1 MRSFLK
7 DAERRIEKSE
17 LVETWVRQV
26 REVSYEAEDII
37 DEFMHH
43 KDMEKHKSGFK
54 GITKEIVHFPKNITA
69 RYQIATKLPKIKVK
83 VREISDRSKRYGFD
97 KLDEG
102 TSNYMSRESWQH
114 YAESSI
120 FFGEDKIVGM
130 EEKTEEM
137 IEWLLEYEQRRT
149 IISIVGMGG
158 LGKTT
163 LATRVYNDQRIKQ
176 QFNCC
181 TWISVTQIH
190 DSN

>member
-7 DAERRIEKSE
+7 DAERRMERSE
-17 LVETWVRQV
+17 SVETWVRQV
-26 REVSYEAEDII
+26 REVAHEAEDII

-43 KDMEKHKSGFK
+43 KDKEKHKSGFK

-102 TSNYMSRESWQH
+102 TSSYMSRESWQH

-163 LATRVYNDQRIKQ
+163 LATRV
-176 QFNCC
+176 
-181 TWISVTQIH
+181 
-190 DSN
+190 

>member
-7 DAERRIEKSE
+7 DAERRMERSE
-17 LVETWVRQV
+17 SVETWVRQV
-26 REVSYEAEDII
+26 REVAHEAEDII

-43 KDMEKHKSGFK
+43 KDKEKHKSGFK

-137 IEWLLEYEQRRT
+137 IEWLLEDEQRRR

-181 TWISVTQIH
+181 TLISVTQIH